1 MEVKWG
7 GHAFGH
13 IFGKSGNLSMDIRE
27 ERITR
32 PASHFLNGGVADSV
46 EEHCHGS
53 SGSEGVA
60 ANVF

>member
-1 MEVKWG
+1 MKVKWG
-7 GHAFGH
+7 GHTFGH
-13 IFGKSGNLSMDIRE
+13 IFGKSGNLRLDIRE
-27 ERITR
+27 ECITR
-32 PASHFLNGGVADSV
+32 PPSHFHNGGVTDSI